1 MRSVSLH
8 LFRVIFCGLLFD
20 GLGGEAATS
29 GAIEGNA
36 ASARVSEKLG
46 YVKAGEG
53 VVSPRGTPVRE
64 QRFRLGS
71 TSWQPPFPIGIV
83 GLGPCLPLF
92 GL

>member
-1 MRSVSLH
+1 MRAAVL
-8 LFRVIFCGLLFD
+8 GLLFD

-29 GAIEGNA
+29 GAIEGNV

-46 YVKAGEG
+46 YANAGER

-64 QRFRLGS
+64 ELFRLESSGWRPS
-71 TSWQPPFPIGIV
+71 FPIGIT
-83 GLGPCLPLF
+83 GLAPCLPLF